1 VAGALMS
8 LPFWFYWQG
17 IPTPDSSLIPQV
29 PATVGFGTAFIF
41 GWLVNRSSGALDAI
55 TRGWFVHLVLGI
67 VATGW
72 LLHTLHATPMAQ
84 PGLTKTLFALVFGV
98 AVWGWVFGLTGAALR
113 FLSNYSA
120 VRRYIADACTGST
133 PRTCRVAALA
143 VGWAGPHGASST
155 PSSW

>member
-1 VAGALMS
+1 MS